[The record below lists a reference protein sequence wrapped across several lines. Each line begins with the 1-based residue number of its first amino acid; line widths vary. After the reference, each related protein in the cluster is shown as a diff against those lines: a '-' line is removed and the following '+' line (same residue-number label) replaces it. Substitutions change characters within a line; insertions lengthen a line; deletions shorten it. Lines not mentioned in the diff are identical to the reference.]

1 MKNNHET
8 KKQEQITR
16 LKKESA
22 ALEQAEKERDRLFNL
37 SIDMLC
43 IAGFDGYFKQLNP
56 AWEKA
61 LGWTNAE
68 LMAKPY
74 LDFVHPEDRE
84 HTIKA
89 ASGLA
94 DGKTV
99 ITFDNRYLCKNGTYK
114 WISWNSLPM
123 VEEQLIV
130 AVARDIT
137 QSKQI
142 EGELNQYRGHLEELV
157 QKRSSEIKN
166 ALEQLQ
172 YEITVHKLTEE
183 TLKTS
188 EERFRLLVE
197 GVEEYAIFMLDPEGK
212 IVSWN
217 TGAERIKGYKDK
229 EILGQHFSIFFPE
242 EDIQRAKPEKALQ
255 IASTE
260 GRYEDETL
268 RVRKDGSKFWASV
281 VITALRDASGNL
293 RGFSKIT
300 RDITAR
306 IEKDNALRKVNR
318 ALKTLSECNQALV
331 RADNESALL
340 NNICEILVTHGGYRM
355 AWIAFAEHDEKK
367 SIRPVAQKGYE
378 EGYLDKAKL
387 TWADTERG
395 RSTVGTAIRTQQISI
410 SKDVASDPNFA
421 PWHEEILKLGYG
433 SIIALP
439 LIANSEVFGALAICA
454 SEPDAFDAAEI
465 ELLTELKNDL
475 AYGIK
480 ALRIR
485 EEHNKT
491 EEELRRNE
499 ARLELQFNRLS
510 ALRSIDLAITGT
522 TDMRIVLNVILEQI
536 ASVLKAD
543 AMDVLLLNPHT
554 HLLEF
559 SAGRGFRTSILRHTR
574 LSLGDGYAGRA
585 ALERH
590 VIHVPNLGLEKN
602 SLKRAPLLSEEGF
615 VAYYG
620 MPLIAKGHV
629 RGVLEVFHRKPF
641 NPDQEWLDFLE
652 ALSGQ
657 AAVAIDSASLFSEL
671 QRSTTELIVA
681 YDRTLEGW
689 SSALDLR
696 DKETEGH
703 TLRVTEL
710 TMDLARTLGISDEE
724 LVHIRRGALLH
735 DIGKMGVPD
744 SILLKPGALTEEEW
758 VIMRKHPVYAYE
770 LLYPITYL
778 RPALDIPHYHHEKW
792 DGSGYPRGLKEDQIP
807 LAARMFAIIDVWD
820 AVRSDRPYRPAWP
833 EEKAIDHL
841 RNQAGKHFDPKI
853 LDTFLSIISTMQS
866 QKHEG

>member
-1 MKNNHET
+1 
-8 KKQEQITR
+8 
-16 LKKESA
+16 
-22 ALEQAEKERDRLFNL
+22 
-37 SIDMLC
+37 
-43 IAGFDGYFKQLNP
+43 
-56 AWEKA
+56 
-61 LGWTNAE
+61 
-68 LMAKPY
+68 
-74 LDFVHPEDRE
+74 
-84 HTIKA
+84 
-89 ASGLA
+89 
-94 DGKTV
+94 
-99 ITFDNRYLCKNGTYK
+99 
-114 WISWNSLPM
+114 
-123 VEEQLIV
+123 
-130 AVARDIT
+130 
-137 QSKQI
+137 
-142 EGELNQYRGHLEELV
+142 
-157 QKRSSEIKN
+157 
-166 ALEQLQ
+166 
-172 YEITVHKLTEE
+172 
-183 TLKTS
+183 
-188 EERFRLLVE
+188 
-197 GVEEYAIFMLDPEGK
+197 
-212 IVSWN
+212 
-217 TGAERIKGYKDK
+217 
-229 EILGQHFSIFFPE
+229 
-242 EDIQRAKPEKALQ
+242 
-255 IASTE
+255 
-260 GRYEDETL
+260 
-268 RVRKDGSKFWASV
+268 
-281 VITALRDASGNL
+281 
-293 RGFSKIT
+293 
-300 RDITAR
+300 
-306 IEKDNALRKVNR
+306 
-318 ALKTLSECNQALV
+318 
-331 RADNESALL
+331 
-340 NNICEILVTHGGYRM
+340 M

-421 PWHEEILKLGYG
+421 LWHEEILKLGYG

-590 VIHVPNLGLEKN
+590 VIHVPNLGLEEN

-681 YDRTLEGW
+681 
-689 SSALDLR
+689 
-696 DKETEGH
+696 
-703 TLRVTEL
+703 
-710 TMDLARTLGISDEE
+710 
-724 LVHIRRGALLH
+724 
-735 DIGKMGVPD
+735 
-744 SILLKPGALTEEEW
+744 
-758 VIMRKHPVYAYE
+758 
-770 LLYPITYL
+770 
-778 RPALDIPHYHHEKW
+778 
-792 DGSGYPRGLKEDQIP
+792 
-807 LAARMFAIIDVWD
+807 
-820 AVRSDRPYRPAWP
+820 
-833 EEKAIDHL
+833 
-841 RNQAGKHFDPKI
+841 
-853 LDTFLSIISTMQS
+853 
-866 QKHEG
+866 

>member
-306 IEKDNALRKVNR
+306 IEKEKALRKVNR

-331 RADNESALL
+331 RAGNESDLL
-340 NNICEILVTHGGYRM
+340 NNICEVLVTHGGR
-355 AWIAFAEHDEKK
+355 
-367 SIRPVAQKGYE
+367 SIRG
-378 EGYLDKAKL
+378 
-387 TWADTERG
+387 
-395 RSTVGTAIRTQQISI
+395 
-410 SKDVASDPNFA
+410 
-421 PWHEEILKLGYG
+421 
-433 SIIALP
+433 
-439 LIANSEVFGALAICA
+439 
-454 SEPDAFDAAEI
+454 
-465 ELLTELKNDL
+465 
-475 AYGIK
+475 
-480 ALRIR
+480 
-485 EEHNKT
+485 
-491 EEELRRNE
+491 
-499 ARLELQFNRLS
+499 
-510 ALRSIDLAITGT
+510 
-522 TDMRIVLNVILEQI
+522 
-536 ASVLKAD
+536 
-543 AMDVLLLNPHT
+543 
-554 HLLEF
+554 
-559 SAGRGFRTSILRHTR
+559 
-574 LSLGDGYAGRA
+574 
-585 ALERH
+585 
-590 VIHVPNLGLEKN
+590 
-602 SLKRAPLLSEEGF
+602 
-615 VAYYG
+615 
-620 MPLIAKGHV
+620 
-629 RGVLEVFHRKPF
+629 
-641 NPDQEWLDFLE
+641 
-652 ALSGQ
+652 
-657 AAVAIDSASLFSEL
+657 
-671 QRSTTELIVA
+671 
-681 YDRTLEGW
+681 
-689 SSALDLR
+689 
-696 DKETEGH
+696 
-703 TLRVTEL
+703 
-710 TMDLARTLGISDEE
+710 
-724 LVHIRRGALLH
+724 
-735 DIGKMGVPD
+735 
-744 SILLKPGALTEEEW
+744 
-758 VIMRKHPVYAYE
+758 
-770 LLYPITYL
+770 
-778 RPALDIPHYHHEKW
+778 
-792 DGSGYPRGLKEDQIP
+792 
-807 LAARMFAIIDVWD
+807 
-820 AVRSDRPYRPAWP
+820 
-833 EEKAIDHL
+833 
-841 RNQAGKHFDPKI
+841 
-853 LDTFLSIISTMQS
+853 
-866 QKHEG
+866 